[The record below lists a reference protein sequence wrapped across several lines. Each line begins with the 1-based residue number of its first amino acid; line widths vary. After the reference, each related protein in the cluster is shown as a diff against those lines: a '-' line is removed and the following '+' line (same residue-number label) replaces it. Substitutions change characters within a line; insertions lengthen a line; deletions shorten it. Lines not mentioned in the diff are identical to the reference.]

1 MKMNDKLYDI
11 LKWVSLVALDAI
23 GVAYKGLAECWG
35 WGFGTEVMTTCAI
48 LSALIGTL
56 IGVSSVAYHKQE
68 AIAAKELLDDE
79 AIEIFPEESTTKND
93 PDGYLKQFVE
103 NAPEADDTGN
113 IDGGEV

>member
-68 AIAAKELLDDE
+68 AIAAKE
-79 AIEIFPEESTTKND
+79 D
-93 PDGYLKQFVE
+93 PDGYMKQFVE
-103 NAPEADDTGN
+103 NAPEEDDTGN

>member
-11 LKWVSLVALDAI
+11 LKWVSLVALDAL

-68 AIAAKELLDDE
+68 AIAAKEELDGEMLTASYLDDVG
-79 AIEIFPEESTTKND
+79 ND
-93 PDGYLKQFVE
+93 PDGYMKQFVE
-103 NAPEADDTGN
+103 KAPEEDDTGN